1 MADVEMKS
9 AASETKP
16 AEDKKEEDKKEE
28 PSDLF
33 YGKWIKLSLTYRYT
47 WYRAEEI
54 PCSAREGGQREGL
67 QDGSLINQII
77 QKAQKALQSL

>member
-33 YGKWIKLSLTYRYT
+33 FGK
-47 WYRAEEI
+47 
-54 PCSAREGGQREGL
+54 
-67 QDGSLINQII
+67 
-77 QKAQKALQSL
+77 